1 MTVFSGFSI
10 SNSTS
15 LGRLRVASYTTILAM
30 ASWLACAGTARPAG
44 QNYSG
49 TLTLARDG
57 ANDPFAP
64 RVIVDLDLASNKL
77 EVRFDGFDPQRT
89 RTGEF
94 AYITRLTQGYIADYG
109 VVTADARGVPSAP
122 LYVCSRFSFNSNR
135 ICHTPKLS
143 PDGQRVAFGT
153 AASGGRVC
161 KDAYGTRWADYVVVE
176 HRKGGEITRFE
187 GYYYPEWL
195 PDGRLLMLGS
205 QCRGAGVWIADPSL
219 RGLTRVDGNQVATP
233 AKLPAASPDG
243 RRVALVWNNQLWT
256 LTLDGR
262 HELSQ
267 VTRAENPV
275 AAAAWSPDGT
285 ALAVI
290 FSGVSMPVKSLLL
303 MRPGDERSA
312 VMRPLSFYPFGPMSW
327 SGDRR

>member
-1 MTVFSGFSI
+1 MPAG
-10 SNSTS
+10 
-15 LGRLRVASYTTILAM
+15 LRRLRAAGYAAVVSVA
-30 ASWLACAGTARPAG
+30 ACLVCSGTAWPAG
-44 QNYSG
+44 GSYSG

-57 ANDPFAP
+57 ANDPFSP

-77 EVRFDGFDPQRT
+77 MVRFDGFDAQRT

-94 AYITRLTQGYIADYG
+94 AYITRLTQGYVADYG

-122 LYVCSRFSFNSNR
+122 VYVCSRFSFSSNR

-153 AASGGRVC
+153 AAGGGKLC
-161 KDAYGTRWADYVVVE
+161 KDSYGTRWADYVVVDQ
-176 HRKGGEITRFE
+176 RKGGEIARFE

-219 RGLTRVDGNQVATP
+219 RGLTRVDGDQVATP
-233 AKLPAASPDG
+233 AKLPATSPDG
-243 RRVALVWNNQLWT
+243 RRVALVWNNQVWT
-256 LTLDGR
+256 LTLDGKR
-262 HELSQ
+262 ELSQ

-275 AAAAWSPDGT
+275 AAAAWSPDGS

-290 FSGVSMPVKSLLL
+290 FAGVSMPVKSLLL
-303 MRPGDERSA
+303 VRPGEERSA
-312 VMRPLSFYPFGPMSW
+312 VMRELSFYPFGPMSW
-327 SGDRR
+327 SADRR